1 MSMKEW
7 VKSQGLSYRE
17 LASDMGVSPSLLCK
31 KLNRQT
37 KWQEDDLV
45 WFSDHYGLSA
55 DFVIGRS
62 EEPYRAGVA

>member
-62 EEPYRAGVA
+62 EEPYRVGVA